1 MTLLSVS
8 LSSTHSTT
16 PVSPQG
22 LFHPARKVR
31 EVYWRLYNNVYIG
44 SQVGARDSQR
54 LFAVRIE
61 LSRLCRWHNNVRLRW
76 VHASTLLLVPLDGL
90 SLRAACVTATP
101 TPPQLT
107 CPLTCAIAQPFNPP
121 SLTALCSVPSLAEC
135 RTRWWPAT
143 RGLRTTASTRSGGT
157 KWMCSFEPYNGGLG
171 GGAKLY
177 V

>member
-1 MTLLSVS
+1 MADQRPITLLSVS

-44 SQVGARDSQR
+44 SQVGARDSER
-54 LFAVRIE
+54 LVAVRIE

-90 SLRAACVTATP
+90 SLSGLRRSSPHAAAPHLPAGLRHCP
-101 TPPQLT
+101 TLQ
-107 CPLTCAIAQPFNPP
+107 
-121 SLTALCSVPSLAEC
+121 PSLANRPLLC
-135 RTRWWPAT
+135 ALP
-143 RGLRTTASTRSGGT
+143 
-157 KWMCSFEPYNGGLG
+157 C
-171 GGAKLY
+171 
-177 V
+177 